1 MAQAARHISPPAE
14 EPKHEHHLHPVQ
26 AVGDELH
33 HLLEIEEKGDS
44 PATPLIVIGHVLIA
58 LTVIVVVELAV
69 VFTFYFGWL

>member
-1 MAQAARHISPPAE
+1 MAQALRHPPE
-14 EPKHEHHLHPVQ
+14 TEPEPKHEHHLHPVQ

-33 HLLEIEEKGDS
+33 HLLEVEEKGDS